1 MDRGLGFLPR
11 ALREPWQGCG
21 QCRDGRVCA
30 MCRVEGREVN
40 RSEEQERGLGLTD
53 GESTDR
59 LRESYEAKWVGH
71 GY

>member
-1 MDRGLGFLPR
+1 
-11 ALREPWQGCG
+11 
-21 QCRDGRVCA
+21 